1 MNTIQLNIVSL
12 EKAIYSGAVE
22 MVIVSAVDG
31 EIGILPG
38 HAPLLTMIQP
48 GNIRIKLADRK
59 EVYYVSGG
67 ILEVQPQVVT
77 ILADTVIRAEELD
90 ENAALKAR
98 AGAQGQINRR
108 EKANFTRALLQI
120 SEATAQLRAIRL
132 LRQDLKK
139 KR

>member
-1 MNTIQLNIVSL
+1 MKTIQLNIVSL

-22 MVIVSAVDG
+22 MVIVSAIDG
-31 EIGILPG
+31 DIGILPG

-48 GNIRIKLADRK
+48 GNIRIKITGQQ

-67 ILEVQPQVVT
+67 ILEVQPTVVT
-77 ILADTVIRAEELD
+77 ILADTIVRAEELD

-98 AGAQGQINRR
+98 AGAQWQINRR
-108 EKANFTRALLQI
+108 VKANFTRALLQI